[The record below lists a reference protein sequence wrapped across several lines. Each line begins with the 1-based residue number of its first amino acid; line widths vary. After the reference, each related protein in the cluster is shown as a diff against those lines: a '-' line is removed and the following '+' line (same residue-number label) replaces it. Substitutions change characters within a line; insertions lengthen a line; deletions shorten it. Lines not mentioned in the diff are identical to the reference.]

1 MWKALLLQGVYFTLP
16 VIDDLFDVKHEL
28 REVADKWESIGEAL
42 RLSPDLLEKI
52 AANNKDEKRR
62 LKTVLTEWL
71 NQSYNVSRFG
81 PPSWNLLVEAVAHPD
96 GGDNRALAEKIAQ
109 KSSIWNC
116 LTMYVSLLF
125 V

>member
-1 MWKALLLQGVYFTLP
+1 M
-16 VIDDLFDVKHEL
+16 
-28 REVADKWESIGEAL
+28 ADKWESIGEAL

-52 AANNKDEKRR
+52 AADKRDSKTC
-62 LKTVLTEWL
+62 LKTVLTKWL
-71 NQSYNVSRFG
+71 RKEYNTSRFG
-81 PPSWNLLVEAVAHPD
+81 HPSWNLLVEAVAHPD

-116 LTMYVSLLF
+116 LTMYVSIH